1 MSKQNTQVIRYGGGE
16 TLAGIPTR
24 NDIISK
30 CDNELMAI
38 LQQSLSNNQPIY
50 FMPNDV
56 SDATEYVKNI
66 STYILRIYGTLI
78 NGQKAR
84 VDIIGIKPFFDILVP
99 DNESLSIFK
108 PRLVKII
115 SGVEKIDKSKF
126 GVKDINA
133 YPIHGYHT
141 EKKAY
146 IRITTWNHYD
156 RTRILKEVR
165 KYGIETASDDITN
178 VHYYR
183 KIAREK
189 KLPLSKWAILN
200 DYHCISDTNLPHYSY
215 SFRVSVDN
223 YRSLEDNKSND
234 LIISKVLS
242 YDRTLVLAWDIETYS
257 GHKMGD
263 LPDARNEEDQVFM
276 ICMTVH
282 WKDDPNPLLQICL
295 VDVEMEPD
303 PRWITIIC
311 GNQINLLKAFA
322 LCWKHLAPD
331 IQIRF
336 NDSQYDWPFII
347 EKAKSLGILE
357 WMFNHMSPDS
367 SNIEEII
374 KWKYRR
380 SEIKIDDEKFYSKY
394 LKIPGCIPID
404 VRACFKKLYLK
415 SEASSLKYYLEKCG
429 LGSKADM
436 PITTMNKI
444 YEDAILHS
452 SDTSAKNMC
461 KVANY
466 CAIDAWRCQEL
477 MVKHNVINDYRE
489 VSSIAYVSLSD
500 SHYFAGGMKVC
511 NLLGAEAWS
520 SNMLCS
526 MIASENTE
534 SGKYP
539 GAYVITPIKGL
550 ENKRP
555 VTGLDFASLYPS
567 LIMTYNLS
575 PDKIILSREEAINV
589 IRSGKKTHMIKFL
602 FNGQTIEAW
611 SIRHNNIPEEKG
623 LYARVLENLFNKRKK
638 MKETL
643 NGLDYKSFEYSC
655 LDSKQKAVKLYMN
668 TFYGEA
674 GNNLS
679 PFYQLQLAG
688 GVTSAGQRNIKFV
701 RNFVEDKGF
710 GVKYGDTDSLYLT
723 CPEECFQECDRKY
736 KLDQL
741 SQEEYWKEMV
751 KISMKVMANLRNEV
765 NTELE
770 KDNGTPYLNMAYEEV
785 LFPVVFTGK
794 KKYYGL
800 EHKKD
805 PNFNPGKLFIRG
817 VDIVKRG
824 QSKLFR
830 DVGKEIMNRTLKV
843 GNEET
848 IHQIVEKVL
857 WENVEKLS
865 KLDYDE
871 FIQTCIWRP
880 KKEGKRGN
888 ISVERFVLRMKAK
901 YFREVLENQQLIK
914 KGLPANEYL
923 YKVPKPGERF
933 SYIVVVPEEIYDN
946 CGKKIPQQKGDCME
960 YPDVVKKFI
969 KKINID
975 YYIESLFGLCARFI
989 NYDDKYQPSPESLA
1003 KALDRKKKS
1012 KEKKLKNVKD
1022 LLQSNDSPSLDEDEI
1037 AKIKDEESQKLAK
1050 KWLKNYIKDL
1060 HDAPKKDEA
1069 IISHLWKD
1077 AIIHAEK
1084 LCSTMNISK
1093 AGITRLSTWYNNYLN
1108 ALDKIADS
1116 IRLKLSDILL
1126 ELSKLNVEY
1135 RNGLYKLIT
1144 QKQKCKTDITI
1155 LEEYILQYNLES
1167 ECEALTEFRNT
1178 WYKAIGLETARLQA
1192 LYIMQSGKKDD
1203 PSGADIDEIID
1214 LYC

>member
-1 MSKQNTQVIRYGGGE
+1 MSKQNAQQTQYRGGE
-16 TLAGIPTR
+16 TLARIPTR
-24 NDIISK
+24 NDIISE
-30 CDNELMAI
+30 CDNGLTAI
-38 LQQSLSNNQPIY
+38 LQQNLPNKQPIY
-50 FMPNDV
+50 FIPNDV
-56 SDATEYVKNI
+56 SDATEYINKV

-84 VDIIGIKPFFDILVP
+84 VDITGIKPFFDVAMP
-99 DNESLSIFK
+99 DNEPLSIFK

-115 SGVEKIDKSKF
+115 LGSEKIDKSKF
-126 GVKDINA
+126 GIKVIHV
-133 YPIHGYHT
+133 YPIRGYHT
-141 EKKAY
+141 EKKVY
-146 IRITTWNHYD
+146 IRIITWNHYD

-165 KYGIETASDDITN
+165 KYGIETVSDDITN
-178 VHYYR
+178 MHYYQ

-189 KLPLSKWAILN
+189 KLPLSEWAILN
-200 DYHCISDTNLPHYSY
+200 DYHYNPSTNLPHYSY
-215 SFRVSVDN
+215 YFRISVDN
-223 YRSLEDNKSND
+223 YRPLGENKPNN

-242 YDRTLVLAWDIETYS
+242 HDRILVLTWDIETYS
-257 GHKMGD
+257 SRKMGD
-263 LPDARNEEDQVFM
+263 LPDARNEKDQVFM

-282 WKDDPNPLLQICL
+282 WKDNPKPLLQICL
-295 VDVEMEPD
+295 VDMETKPD
-303 PRWITIIC
+303 PEWITVIC

-322 LCWKHLAPD
+322 LCWKNLAPD
-331 IQIRF
+331 IQIGF

-347 EKAKSLGILE
+347 EKAKSLDILE
-357 WMFNHMSPDS
+357 WMYNHMSPES
-367 SNIEEII
+367 SNIEKIL
-374 KWKYRR
+374 KWNYRK
-380 SEIKIDDEKFYSKY
+380 SEIKIYDEKFYSKY

-404 VRACFKKLYLK
+404 VRACFKKLYQK
-415 SEASSLKYYLEKCG
+415 SEASSLKYYLEECG

-444 YEDAILHS
+444 YEDAILHP

-461 KVANY
+461 EIAHY
-466 CAIDAWRCQEL
+466 CIIDALRCQEL
-477 MVKHNVINDYRE
+477 MVKHNVVNDYRE

-500 SHYFAGGMKVC
+500 AHYFAEGMKVY

-575 PDKIILSREEAINV
+575 PNKIILSREEAINV
-589 IRSGKKTHMIKFL
+589 IRSGKKIHMIKFL

-638 MKETL
+638 MKKCL
-643 NGLDYKSFEYSC
+643 NKLDEESFEYSC

-668 TFYGEA
+668 TFYDEA

-688 GVTSAGQRNIKFV
+688 GVTSAGQHNIKFV
-701 RNFVEDKGF
+701 KKFVEDKEF
-710 GVKYGDTDSLYLT
+710 GVKYEDTDSLYLT

-741 SQEEYWKEMV
+741 SQEEYWEEMV
-751 KISMKVMANLRNEV
+751 KISIEVMANLRNKV

-770 KDNGTPYLNMAYEEV
+770 KDNGMPYLNMAYEEV

-800 EHKKD
+800 EHKKK

-824 QSKLFR
+824 QSKLFC

-880 KKEGKRGN
+880 KKEGKQEN
-888 ISVERFVLRMKAK
+888 ISVERFVSRMEAK
-901 YFREVLENQQLIK
+901 YSREVLENQQLIK
-914 KGLPANEYL
+914 K
-923 YKVPKPGERF
+923 
-933 SYIVVVPEEIYDN
+933 VPEEIYNN

-960 YPDVVKKFI
+960 YPDVVKKFN

-989 NYDDKYQPSPESLA
+989 NYDDKYQPSPESLS
-1003 KALDRKKKS
+1003 KVLDRKKKS
-1012 KEKKLKNVKD
+1012 KEKKLK
-1022 LLQSNDSPSLDEDEI
+1022 I
-1037 AKIKDEESQKLAK
+1037 SQKSAK
-1050 KWLKNYIKDL
+1050 KWLKNYIKNL
-1060 HDAPKKDEA
+1060 RDAPKKEEA
-1069 IISHLWKD
+1069 IICHLWKD
-1077 AIIHAEK
+1077 ATTHAEK
-1084 LCSTMNISK
+1084 ICSGISR
-1093 AGITRLSTWYNNYLN
+1093 AGIINNDFLN
-1108 ALDKIADS
+1108 VLDKIADS
-1116 IRLKLSDILL
+1116 IRLKLSDLL
-1126 ELSKLNVEY
+1126 SKLSKLNVEY
-1135 RNGLYKLIT
+1135 RNRLYELIMQA
-1144 QKQKCKTDITI
+1144 QKYKTDITI
-1155 LEEYILQYNLES
+1155 LEEYIFRYNLES
-1167 ECEALTEFRNT
+1167 ECKALIDFRNT
-1178 WYKAIGLETARLQA
+1178 WYKVTGLEIARFQA
-1192 LYIMQSGKKDD
+1192 LSIMQNSKKDN
-1203 PSGADIDEIID
+1203 PSESDIDEIVD